1 VPRSVASNQ
10 ENAIDVFGSDLM
22 AMQRTSNNKKN
33 KKSMSGQYARTEEE
47 LYRKAIELLDKCKV
61 EDRR

>member
-1 VPRSVASNQ
+1 MV
-10 ENAIDVFGSDLM
+10 
-22 AMQRTSNNKKN
+22 MQRTRNNKKN
-33 KKSMSGQYARTEEE
+33 KRFMGGQHARIEEE

>member
-1 VPRSVASNQ
+1 MF
-10 ENAIDVFGSDLM
+10 ESDLIV
-22 AMQRTSNNKKN
+22 MQRTRNNKKN
-33 KKSMSGQYARTEEE
+33 KRFMSGQYARTEEE

>member
-1 VPRSVASNQ
+1 M
-10 ENAIDVFGSDLM
+10 VFGSDLVV
-22 AMQRTSNNKKN
+22 MQRTHNNKKN
-33 KKSMSGQYARTEEE
+33 KKPMGGQYARTEEE